1 ASGLLKRYVRFY
13 GPDSRPEIAAYAF
26 DVLSRQMMAERK
38 KYQDKHCKRCKPSTR
53 VARGDQ
59 FCEGWVFGARKVIA
73 VYDVSP
79 EERNLLELY
88 RKNLHSTKGLRD
100 GDMRTAKACRG
111 AEFAATAGFIAGKNA
126 RLHQGVNGQNNRP
139 LALGRV

>member
-1 ASGLLKRYVRFY
+1 
-13 GPDSRPEIAAYAF
+13 YAF
-26 DVLSRQMMAERK
+26 DVLSRQMMAERNQ
-38 KYQDKHCKRCKPSTR
+38 YQDKHCKRCKPSTR

-59 FCEGWVFGARKVIA
+59 FCEGWVFGARDVIA

-79 EERNLLELY
+79 EEKSRLELY
-88 RKNLHSTKGLRD
+88 RENLHRTKVRRD

-126 RLHQGVNGQNNRP
+126 RLHQGVNGQSNRP
-139 LALGRV
+139 LALGGDNDGF

>member
-1 ASGLLKRYVRFY
+1 
-13 GPDSRPEIAAYAF
+13 
-26 DVLSRQMMAERK
+26 MAERK
-38 KYQDKHCKRCKPSTR
+38 KYQDKHCKRCGPSTR

-59 FCEGWVFGARKVIA
+59 FCEGWVFGARDVIA

-79 EERNLLELY
+79 EEKSRLELY

-126 RLHQGVNGQNNRP
+126 RLHQGVNGQSNRP